1 MCFHSLTSVV
11 RFLMGISVS
20 HVRDKEK
27 KHLSS
32 RYVPAW
38 SAAVSSCEI
47 YLFFA

>member
-47 YLFFA
+47 HLLFA